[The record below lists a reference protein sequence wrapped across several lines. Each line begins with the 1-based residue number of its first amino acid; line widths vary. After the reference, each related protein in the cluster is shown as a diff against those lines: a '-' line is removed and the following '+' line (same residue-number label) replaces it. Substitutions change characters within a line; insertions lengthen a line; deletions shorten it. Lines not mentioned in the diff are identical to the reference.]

1 MSGNTGFGLSVA
13 SDTGYRANVISGN
26 TGGTV
31 TGVGVDL
38 GANACDGAATCP

>member
-1 MSGNTGFGLSVA
+1 MRGNTGFGLNLK

-26 TGGTV
+26 TAGTV
-31 TGVGVDL
+31 TGVGVEL